1 MLALFFPVSSATFGS
16 RGARLSLTDLDRGLI
31 KECMD
36 GNPQSWKT
44 FCDRFAGLVTD
55 VVDDTLAFAGV
66 SGPERSQEL
75 REALAEHFFRDLRS
89 NGFALLRSF
98 HQESSLA
105 TYLAVIAR
113 RSILGYLSQS
123 RSN

>member
-1 MLALFFPVSSATFGS
+1 
-16 RGARLSLTDLDRGLI
+16 
-31 KECMD
+31 
-36 GNPQSWKT
+36 
-44 FCDRFAGLVTD
+44 LVTD

-75 REALAEHFFRDLRS
+75 REALAESFFRDLRS

-113 RSILGYLSQS
+113 RSILGYLLHP
-123 RSN
+123 RAT